1 MAKSHF
7 DQNFLAACKKALLSE
22 KERLTRELKGTKFQD
37 FGTSEDDNAQE
48 VEAYEQN
55 LSLKRNLDVLLS
67 DINTALSKIEKG
79 TYGKCEKGP
88 ERIEKERLEAFP
100 AATLC
105 MKHQKEADKIS
116 GKVWWQPW
124 TWRK

>member
-1 MAKSHF
+1 MTQSHF
-7 DQNFLAACKKALLSE
+7 DDKFLAARKKALLAE
-22 KERLTRELKGTKFQD
+22 KERLTREVGGTKFQD

-48 VEAYEQN
+48 VEAYEEG
-55 LSLKRNLDVLLS
+55 LSLKRNLDILLS
-67 DINTALSKIEKG
+67 DINAALTKIDKG

-88 ERIEKERLEAFP
+88 ERIEIERLEAFP